1 VRKASLLV
9 SEIFGPTVSGEGVTC
24 GQRRAFIRLGLCNLH
39 CTWCDTAYTWDDTRF
54 DLTKELTLWPVEDIV
69 SEVLAMDV
77 PAVIIS
83 GGEPLMNQSK
93 PGWSLLLYSLRKLG
107 IGVEIETNGTIP
119 PNAVTISGTKLFT
132 VSPKLAHAGDSES
145 RRLKPGAIRILK
157 ATGKAVF
164 KFVCITPEDV
174 AEVSGLI
181 KDWDIDPSKVWV
193 MPEGIDSQ
201 HLCDHLAVI
210 TPPAV
215 EAGFNVTTRLHIHIW
230 GNERGW

>member
-1 VRKASLLV
+1 MRKASLLV

-39 CTWCDTAYTWDDTRF
+39 CAWCDTAYTWDDTRHN
-54 DLTKELTLWPVEDIV
+54 LEEELTLWPVEDIV
-69 SEVLAMDV
+69 SEVLTMDV

-83 GGEPLMNQSK
+83 GGEPLIHQNK

-107 IGVEIETNGTIP
+107 IGVEIETNGTIT
-119 PNAVTISGTKLFT
+119 PNPVTISGTKLFT
-132 VSPKLAHAGDSES
+132 VSPKLAHAGDPEH
-145 RRLKPGAIRILK
+145 RRLRPMVVKILA

-164 KFVCITPEDV
+164 KFVCITSDDV
-174 AEVSGLI
+174 AEVVGLV
-181 KDWDIDPSKVWV
+181 KDWDLDPSKVWI
-193 MPEGIDSQ
+193 MPEGIDSPS
-201 HLCDHLAVI
+201 LCDHLAVI

-215 EAGFNVTTRLHIHIW
+215 AAGFNVTTRLHIHIW